1 MNRTTWVIAGGAG
14 FLGQAILQ
22 KYGNTDLRIIIL
34 TRKDRPSGGPAG
46 YKNVSYVHWDA
57 SRPGA
62 WMHHL
67 EGSEAVINLVGR
79 SVNCRYTVQNRK
91 EIIDSRVNAT
101 RVLGYAIRACER
113 PPKVWVNICS
123 AAIYGDRGDAWMDE
137 GCAPGEGFSPEVC
150 QHWEAAFN
158 ERDTAHTRKVLF
170 RLGLVLQKDQG
181 LLKPFARLVRL
192 GLGGK
197 MGTGSQYLSWIHE
210 EDFTGVLASAIAT
223 ADWEGVINAASP
235 HPVTNE
241 DFMKTLRLAYGVRF
255 GFPNPAAIL
264 RLGAWLIR
272 TEAELL
278 LTGRRV
284 APAVL
289 QKKSFDFRYP
299 RLEDA
304 LTGLIRQPKDP

>member
-1 MNRTTWVIAGGAG
+1 MNSTTTWVIAGGAG

-34 TRKDRPSGGPAG
+34 SRKDRPSAEATA
-46 YKNVSYVHWDA
+46 YANVSYVHWDA
-57 SRPGA
+57 LRPGA
-62 WMHHL
+62 WMDHL
-67 EGSEAVINLVGR
+67 EGCEAVINLVGR
-79 SVNCRYTVQNRK
+79 SVNCRYTAQNRK

-101 RVLGYAIRACER
+101 RVLGDAIRACER

-123 AAIYGDRGDAWMDE
+123 AAIYGDRGGAWMDE
-137 GCAPGEGFSPEVC
+137 GCTPGEGFSPEVC
-150 QHWEAAFN
+150 QCWEAAFN
-158 ERDTAHTRKVLF
+158 EPDTAHTRKVLF
-170 RLGLVLQKDQG
+170 RLGLVLQNNRG

-192 GLGGK
+192 GFGGK
-197 MGTGSQYLSWIHE
+197 MGTGTQYLSWIHE
-210 EDFTGVLASAIAT
+210 EDFTGILASAIAT
-223 ADWEGVINAASP
+223 ADWEGVINAVSP
-235 HPVTNE
+235 YPVTNE
-241 DFMKTLRLAYGVRF
+241 DFMRALRLVYGVRF
-255 GFPNPAAIL
+255 GLPNPATTL

-289 QKKSFDFRYP
+289 QKKNFDFRYP

-304 LTGLIRQPKDP
+304 LSGLIRRS